1 MIKTSKTIKVSP
13 PFSLEQLEIDTDKDW
28 ATKRIENLGAP
39 TADTHAPRARA
50 GDILSGRF
58 GASRLE
64 WGADKLLK
72 GAGVGADPTPID
84 VPVEVTELDRILGG
98 LIYG

>member
-13 PFSLEQLEIDTDKDW
+13 PFSLEQLEVDTDKDW
-28 ATKRIENLGAP
+28 AAKRIENLGAP

-64 WGADKLLK
+64 LEKAD
-72 GAGVGADPTPID
+72 
-84 VPVEVTELDRILGG
+84 R
-98 LIYG
+98 